1 MLSCYALDGQ
11 RVLIPPPTWI
21 RAGRISA
28 LLEVPVKLTLD
39 TVITER
45 IQDKIINF

>member
-1 MLSCYALDGQ
+1 MLSCYAFNSQ
-11 RVLIPPPTWI
+11 RVLVPHLTWI
-21 RAGRISA
+21 KVGHLSA

-45 IQDKIINF
+45 IQEKTINF